1 MAQNVG
7 SGRCIVATAGTRV
20 QLGGAGTTQTPAT
33 GPPGPIGELALR
45 AIETNT
51 NAVVIGGPG
60 VVAAAATR
68 NGVAM
73 VPTGI
78 ILVLRDIDDLGDLWV
93 DAITGGEG
101 LSFFYTNP

>member
-7 SGRCIVATAGTRV
+7 SGRCIVAAAGTRV
-20 QLGGAGTTQTPAT
+20 QLGGAGTTMTPT
-33 GPPGPIGELALR
+33 TPPGPIGELALR

-51 NAVVIGGPG
+51 NAVVVGGSG

-68 NGVAM
+68 NGVAL
-73 VPTGI
+73 VPAG
-78 ILVLRDIDDLGDLWV
+78 LVVVLRDVDDLGDLWV
-93 DAITGGEG
+93 DAITSGEG